1 MKVIIVGCGRMG
13 AELAGQL
20 AHDGH
25 DVTVVDKSALAFY
38 RLGKGF
44 RGKTVEG
51 IGFDRGV
58 LIRAGV
64 EYADA
69 LAATTSGDNT
79 NIITARVAR
88 NVFHVPK
95 VVARL
100 YDPRRAEIYQR
111 LGLQT
116 VSSTAWGVS
125 RVIQLLAHRDLN
137 VIHTLGAGG
146 VELVECDVPLH
157 WVSRTVNN
165 VVVPGEIHLTC
176 ITRRGRTFI
185 PLLGTEF
192 QEGDRLTL
200 TVLASSH
207 ERLEDLMATQ

>member
-1 MKVIIVGCGRMG
+1 MG
-13 AELAGQL
+13 AELANHMW
-20 AHDGH
+20 HDGH
-25 DVTVVDKSALAFY
+25 DVTVVDKNPQAFY
-38 RLGKGF
+38 RLGAGFKGA
-44 RGKTVEG
+44 TVEG

-64 EYADA
+64 ERADA
-69 LAATTSGDNT
+69 LAAATSGDNS

-95 VVARL
+95 VIARL

-125 RVIQLLAHRDLN
+125 RAIQLLSHAELY
-137 VIHTLGAGG
+137 VSVTLGNGDVEV
-146 VELVECDVPLH
+146 VELEVPPH

-165 VVVPGEIHLTC
+165 ANVPGEINVVAV
-176 ITRRGRTFI
+176 TRQGKTFI
-185 PLLGTEF
+185 PVTGTVF
-192 QEGDRLTL
+192 QDGDRAAVA
-200 TVLASSH
+200 VLAAAR
-207 ERLEDLMATQ
+207 ERLEELMALR